1 MLWVRGNR
9 ESGETPGL
17 SHLIVMIIFLQHTS
31 YPSSFFLGEINSEPY
46 FMSQLLPIT
55 SATTLPWKL
64 TNCTYSVNFVT
75 DFEILSLS
83 SNSSDWPKT
92 RLFPHSLFSWEEEC
106 PSLSC
111 PQPGDVCCLLAAVH
125 TTCNCEM
132 LVPRFLFRYLLCKF
146 KSMLQH
152 MYICLKCLSLVFNT
166 LMALPTLYLC
176 NSILNIRFKNILFDS
191 VIVALFH

>member
-46 FMSQLLPIT
+46 SMSQLLPIT

-125 TTCNCEM
+125 TTCT
-132 LVPRFLFRYLLCKF
+132 RKLLGKTG
-146 KSMLQH
+146 K
-152 MYICLKCLSLVFNT
+152 KLSF
-166 LMALPTLYLC
+166 
-176 NSILNIRFKNILFDS
+176 RFKWADNPTYPGDIISISTTGDTAPNRRFAYRF
-191 VIVALFH
+191 VWER